1 VNARPTTRYAR
12 SGDVSIAYQVVG
24 DGPFDLVFV
33 PGAVSHVDLIWDDP
47 ARAAFFD
54 RLASFSRLI
63 VLDKRGTGA
72 SDPAPV
78 GDLETRIDDVRAVMD
93 AAGSPRAAI
102 MGVSE
107 GGPMCLLFAATHPAR
122 VAALV
127 LYGSLPRFTWA
138 QDFPWGQS
146 LEDWQS
152 TLDREVRQWGT
163 VEGIR
168 SDWPEASDEEAEEA
182 ARYERLAASPNAY
195 RRIEEMN
202 MSIDVRDVLPA
213 ISVPTLV
220 LHRDHDWL
228 PIAGARWMAERI
240 PGARFVP
247 LAGSEHMIPRGDW
260 LAVADAVESFV
271 LGVRERG
278 EWEEPE
284 RERVLTTVLFTDIV
298 GSTATAAELGDRAWT
313 ELVAEHHRRVRARLA
328 RFHGREIDTAGDGF
342 FASFDGPARAIRCAV
357 AIADEVREL
366 GIEIRAGIHT
376 GECEVVDGK
385 VAGIAVSIGARV
397 ASQAG
402 AGEILVSQT
411 VRDLVTGSGLAF
423 DDRGAH
429 ELKGV
434 PGEWRL
440 YALGG

>member
-1 VNARPTTRYAR
+1 MRPTTRYAR
-12 SGDVSIAYQVVG
+12 SGDVNIAYQVVG

-33 PGAVSHVDLIWDDP
+33 PGSVSHVDLIWDDP
-47 ARAAFFD
+47 ARAGFFSA
-54 RLASFSRLI
+54 LASFSRLI

-78 GDLETRIDDVRAVMD
+78 GDLETRIDDLRAVMD
-93 AAGSPRAAI
+93 AAGSSRAAV
-102 MGVSE
+102 MGASE

-127 LYGSLPRFTWA
+127 VYGSLPRFAWA
-138 QDFPWGQS
+138 QDFPWGQT
-146 LEDWQS
+146 LEGWRGA
-152 TLDREVRQWGT
+152 LDSEVRQWGT

-168 SDWPEASDEEAEEA
+168 SDWPAASDEEAEA
-182 ARYERLAASPNAY
+182 TARFERLAASPNAY

-202 MSIDVRDVLPA
+202 MSIDVREVLPA

-220 LHRDHDWL
+220 LHRVHDRI

-240 PGARFVP
+240 PGAQFVE
-247 LAGSEHMIPRGDW
+247 LAGEQHPIPRGDW
-260 LAVADAVESFV
+260 RAVADAVEAFV
-271 LGVRERG
+271 RGVRERG

-342 FASFDGPARAIRCAV
+342 FASFDGPARAIRCAT
-357 AIADEVREL
+357 AIENDVREL
-366 GIEIRAGIHT
+366 GIELRAGIHT

-397 ASQAG
+397 ASRAA

-411 VRDLVTGSGLAF
+411 VRDLVTGSGLEF
-423 DDRGAH
+423 DDRGSH

-440 YALGG
+440 YSLRR